1 MDLLWLVIPAAIAIF
16 VLRTIVMARSLKA
29 AAADPTLADARAL
42 RAAKRSLKAHR
53 DRLNEAVAQ
62 PKGHLDAAKRLST
75 LPKPR
80 AGMRSTRRSHPDESA
95 VQPPT

>member
-1 MDLLWLVIPAAIAIF
+1 MDLLLLVIPAAIAIF

-29 AAADPTLADARAL
+29 AAANPTLADARAL

-53 DRLNEAVAQ
+53 DRLNEAIAQ
-62 PKGHLDAAKRLST
+62 PKGHLDAAKRLAT
-75 LPKPR
+75 VPKLH
-80 AGMRSTRRSHPDESA
+80 GVRSTRTSHPDESA

>member
-29 AAADPTLADARAL
+29 AAANPTLADARAF

-62 PKGHLDAAKRLST
+62 PKGHLDAAKRLAT
-75 LPKPR
+75 VPKPH
-80 AGMRSTRRSHPDESA
+80 AGRSTRTSHPDEPA
-95 VQPPT
+95 IEPRA